1 VLQQVFSDIGSG
13 GKLFVET
20 GAGDGSFASCRHLK
34 ASAGWNG
41 MNVDASLSSSEDGF
55 VETDM
60 GSFDGFGDFL
70 QNQGTPKELDLLV
83 LRTGNDFALW
93 VSASLADIRPRVV
106 LATFHSGFGAEKAL
120 VASELSSTDSLGQSG
135 STGPGCSLA
144 AITWLARQLEY
155 LCVHVDRLGLY
166 VVCIDNTEAGRIA
179 GAKEHWNNAV
189 LLWRVMEFHP
199 DTSNLPPRQWIS
211 PEEWMVQQGLALQ

>member
-34 ASAGWNG
+34 VSAGWNG
-41 MNVDASLSSSEDGF
+41 MNVDAAALSTDDGF
-55 VETDM
+55 VETGM
-60 GSFDGFGDFL
+60 GSFDAFGEFL

-106 LATFHSGFGAEKAL
+106 LATFHSGLGAEKAL
-120 VASELSSTDSLGQSG
+120 VASEHSSTDSLGQSG

-155 LCVHVDRLGLY
+155 VTPFLHCIFVTSCACTCV
-166 VVCIDNTEAGRIA
+166 C
-179 GAKEHWNNAV
+179 
-189 LLWRVMEFHP
+189 M
-199 DTSNLPPRQWIS
+199 WI
-211 PEEWMVQQGLALQ
+211 G